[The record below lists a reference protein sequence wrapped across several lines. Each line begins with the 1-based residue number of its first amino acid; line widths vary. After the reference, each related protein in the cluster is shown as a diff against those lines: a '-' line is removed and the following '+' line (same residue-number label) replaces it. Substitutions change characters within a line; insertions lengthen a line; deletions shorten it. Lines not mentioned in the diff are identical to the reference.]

1 MREMLVA
8 TSTRQVISSA
18 FSVNVIAST
27 VASCSS
33 TVKSRAPFW
42 NASRS
47 ITPRAPAGTPANSV
61 RGWMNSHF
69 RWGMASQSSGT
80 SRNSPSTHVR
90 EV

>member
-1 MREMLVA
+1 MLVA
-8 TSTRQVISSA
+8 TSTRQVKSSA
-18 FSVNVIAST
+18 FSVNEIAST

-33 TVKSRAPFW
+33 TVNSRPPCW
-42 NASRS
+42 KASSS
-47 ITPRAPAGTPANSV
+47 ITPSAPAGTPANSV

-80 SRNSPSTHVR
+80 STNSPSTHVR